1 MLPELG
7 EAYLQAGRPRDAQ
20 RWLGEVLK
28 TDSEMPEAHFFLGLA
43 YDALGNREEA
53 RRLLEQELELWP
65 DHAGAREVLARW
77 E

>member
-1 MLPELG
+1 
-7 EAYLQAGRPRDAQ
+7 
-20 RWLGEVLK
+20 
-28 TDSEMPEAHFFLGLA
+28 MPEAHFFLGLA

-53 RRLLEQELELWP
+53 RRLLERELELWP